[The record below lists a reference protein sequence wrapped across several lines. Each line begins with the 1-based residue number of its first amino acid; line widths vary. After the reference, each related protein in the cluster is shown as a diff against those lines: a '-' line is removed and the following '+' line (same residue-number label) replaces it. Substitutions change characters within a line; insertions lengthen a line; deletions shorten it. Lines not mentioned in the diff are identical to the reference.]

1 MIRCLAIDDEPLAR
15 RQLESYIAKTDFLE
29 WVASCPSA
37 LEARK
42 VLAREPVDAIFTDIN
57 MPDLGGMDFVKALAD
72 PPLVVFTTA
81 YPQYAVEGFK
91 VNAVDYLMKPFGLD
105 EFLAAAKKVK
115 RQYDLLHAAAA
126 PGTAA
131 VSTPE
136 EDTLFFKMEH
146 RMVRVRI
153 PDIIHVQGMGEY
165 LKIRIVGEKEPAVV
179 LLSMKKLEESLPA
192 RRFLRIHKSYLVNL
206 ERISQVSK
214 GHVLMEDGAS
224 LPVGDL
230 YREPLLRFVSSKTLG
245 K

>member
-1 MIRCLAIDDEPLAR
+1 MIRCLAIDDEPLAL

-42 VLAREPVDAIFTDIN
+42 VLAREPIDAIFTDIN

-105 EFLAAAKKVK
+105 EFLVAAKKVK

-126 PGTAA
+126 PEAA
-131 VSTPE
+131 PVSAPE
-136 EDTLFFKMEH
+136 EGTLFFKMEH

-165 LKIRIVGEKEPAVV
+165 LKIRIAGEKEPAIV

-230 YREPLLRFVSSKTLG
+230 YREALSRYVGSKTLG

>member
-115 RQYDLLHAAAA
+115 RQYDLLHAAA
-126 PGTAA
+126 PETAA
-131 VSTPE
+131 VPAPE

-153 PDIIHVQGMGEY
+153 PDILFVQGMGEY
-165 LKIRIVGEKEPAVV
+165 LKIRIAGEKEPAVV

>member
-1 MIRCLAIDDEPLAR
+1 MNH
-15 RQLESYIAKTDFLE
+15 
-29 WVASCPSA
+29 CPHCGSPVSELDRWCGICGGK
-37 LEARK
+37 LEA
-42 VLAREPVDAIFTDIN
+42 ADA
-57 MPDLGGMDFVKALAD
+57 PAD
-72 PPLVVFTTA
+72 VS
-81 YPQYAVEGFK
+81 
-91 VNAVDYLMKPFGLD
+91 
-105 EFLAAAKKVK
+105 EFLAAEDEPTVSVRKVPSSGLKIDSGDTFESTAAK
-115 RQYDLLHAAAA
+115 A
-126 PGTAA
+126 PGKTGDMHEHASGFRLMGSMGSMSFGGVSSPAPTAS
-131 VSTPE
+131 VSAPE

-165 LKIRIVGEKEPAVV
+165 LKIRIAGEKEPAIV

-230 YREPLLRFVSSKTLG
+230 YREALSQYVGSKTLE